1 MQAPEQGTIGTLTW
15 GVIHRSG
22 HDRGFR
28 EVGDMRNTDQGGV
41 SAGECAIVLA
51 GEAGQ
56 GIQVI
61 ESLLTRAFR
70 REGYH
75 LFSSPEFMS
84 RIHGGSN
91 STLLRIGSRPVRAW
105 SDRCDLCVVFDQ
117 KAIPHLGSRIGPHT
131 LVLGDGL
138 KGVGEGRFID
148 VPLSRLAEAAGGRL
162 FTNTIAAGIIW
173 GLFDAPPKTLE
184 EAVRGTFSGKTSE
197 AVTRNLGAAGS
208 GMAAG
213 RELRHRGRVS
223 LSLPPSTGSRRDL
236 HLTGTEAVAL
246 GAMAGGCSFVSFYP
260 MSPSTGVATFLA
272 KHGRDFGIIVEQAE
286 DEICAVTMAL
296 GAWYAGA
303 RALTTTSGGGFAL
316 MSEAVSLAGI
326 TESPLV
332 VLLAQRPGPA
342 TGLPTRT
349 EQGDL
354 NLALH
359 AGHGDVPRIILA
371 PGNPEQAFDCAR
383 DAFRLADAYQ
393 VPVIILTD
401 QYLMDSGADGEGFQ
415 LPDSPFESTAVAAM
429 PGYRRYALTENGISP
444 RAIPGWGAGLVAC
457 DSHEHNQDGH
467 IDETPSTRT
476 EMVDKRLRKLAAIAE
491 DTPPPDWIGPRD
503 ATSLVICWGS
513 TREIVLEAIACPELE
528 RLAILHF
535 RQLFPLH
542 RESEALLRGVENLIL
557 VEGNAGGQFGGLLRE
572 TWGIDCRQRILKY
585 NGRQFSVEELRA
597 RLEEIVA
604 QGERT

>member
-1 MQAPEQGTIGTLTW
+1 MGAGLEEVPAG
-15 GVIHRSG
+15 
-22 HDRGFR
+22 DR
-28 EVGDMRNTDQGGV
+28 
-41 SAGECAIVLA
+41 AIVLA

-84 RIHGGSN
+84 RIRGGSN
-91 STLLRIGSRPVRAW
+91 STLLRIGAEPVRAW
-105 SDRCDLCVVFDQ
+105 SDRCDLCIVFDQ
-117 KAIPHLGSRIGPHT
+117 KAISHLGSRIGPAT

-138 KGVGEGRFID
+138 KGVGEGQFID
-148 VPLSRLAEAAGGRL
+148 VPLARLAEAAGGRL
-162 FTNTIAAGIIW
+162 FTNTIAAGMLW
-173 GLFDAPPKTLE
+173 GLFDAPPETLE
-184 EAVRGTFSGKTSE
+184 EAVKGVFSGKAPE
-197 AVTRNLGAAGS
+197 AIAHNLVAARS

-213 RELRHRGRVS
+213 RELRRTGRIP
-223 LSLPPSTGSRRDL
+223 LSLPPPAVSRRDL
-236 HLTGTEAVAL
+236 HLTGTEAIAL
-246 GAMAGGCSFVSFYP
+246 GAMAGGCNFASFYP
-260 MSPSTGVATFLA
+260 MSPSTGVASFLA
-272 KHGRDFGIIVEQAE
+272 KHGRDFGIIVEQTE

-316 MSEAVSLAGI
+316 MSEALSLAGI

-371 PGNPEQAFDCAR
+371 PGNPRQAFDCAR
-383 DAFRLADAYQ
+383 DAFRLADSYQ

-401 QYLMDSGADGEGFQ
+401 QYLMDSGCDGEGFQ
-415 LPDSPFESTAVAAM
+415 LDDPPFESTAIAAI
-429 PGYRRYALTENGISP
+429 PGYRRYALTGNGVSP
-444 RAIPGWGAGLVAC
+444 RAIPGWGSGLVAC

-476 EMVDKRLRKLAAIAE
+476 EMVDKRLRKLATIAE
-491 DTPPPDWIGPRD
+491 NTPPPQWIGPED

-528 RLAILHF
+528 RLAVLHF
-535 RQLFPLH
+535 QQLFPLH
-542 RESEALLRGVENLIL
+542 RETEALLQGVENLIL
-557 VEGNAGGQFGGLLRE
+557 VEGNASGQLGQLLRE
-572 TWGIDCRQRILKY
+572 TWGISCQQRILKY